1 MFLFLNLL
9 ANSSCSMLGVL
20 IFSFHPLFL
29 KKKFLS
35 KTQDEPIK
43 TLSFFLFSL
52 VEMLK

>member
-1 MFLFLNLL
+1 MSKILKKVKKYWNKQPC
-9 ANSSCSMLGVL
+9 NINHS
-20 IFSFHPLFL
+20 

-52 VEMLK
+52 VEILK